1 MKFIG
6 STLNKNEIE
15 ITPSEGK
22 DAVSLA
28 LKNVK
33 LTASYDDGSSKEY
46 KIRWDAGEVEALA
59 NEKNGRLQLHGQV
72 VFPEYDKVLVEERAD
87 PYILLAEDGWYYFTA
102 SYPVRGTKENKEG
115 IGYDRIVLRRAKTIQ
130 GLKEAEEV
138 TIWHQKDSKRLHRYI
153 WAPELHKIGDSYY
166 ILFTGSVDPE
176 NVWSIRPHMLK
187 CVGKNL
193 MDPKSW

>member
-102 SYPVRGTKENKEG
+102 SYPAFNSVNN
-115 IGYDRIVLRRAKTIQ
+115 GY
-130 GLKEAEEV
+130 
-138 TIWHQKDSKRLHRYI
+138 
-153 WAPELHKIGDSYY
+153 
-166 ILFTGSVDPE
+166 
-176 NVWSIRPHMLK
+176 
-187 CVGKNL
+187 
-193 MDPKSW
+193 